1 MLDSSTLHSATIE
14 ERGILFWSAASSD
27 IKMPNGL
34 AAIAAT
40 IIMMISRIRSTAQ
53 PPRAA
58 TAEPT
63 AFAAAAISC
72 AAFTATTFIACAV
85 AFAACAVRF
94 AASCAAFLAVCF
106 RAAVTAFF

>member
-40 IIMMISRIRSTAQ
+40 IIMIISRIRSTAQ

-58 TAEPT
+58 MAEPT
-63 AFAAAAISC
+63 ALRVYNKVC
-72 AAFTATTFIACAV
+72 KLEKV
-85 AFAACAVRF
+85 AYTLFNLREV
-94 AASCAAFLAVCF
+94 
-106 RAAVTAFF
+106 